1 MFSTKGSGVMDAAA
15 LGSGI
20 EAGFR
25 FLKKFVRFAR
35 GTDTLSVAEKVY
47 SIAGFLA
54 IVTIFLLVMSV
65 QTVRLQTTYRH
76 MHATSAEA
84 AINVG
89 RINALIYAIVM
100 ESRGIYMSGDPAAM
114 KQFAE
119 GLVRRNHELA
129 DVVKGM
135 ERTAGD
141 DDADQLASF
150 SQRIAQFIEF
160 RQELVRR
167 GLEIG
172 SAAAREWGDND
183 ANRTLRNKLNVD
195 LETLER
201 IYRQRAQDAD
211 ELADTNRYAAAYL
224 FMLGLA
230 ALFLAGLNV
239 VVMRSS
245 VLAALAEITQATDRI
260 ADGDVESKVPHLGRR
275 DEIGR
280 LARAVQHFRDAAARI
295 FELEELGI
303 DTAQARDAAMTER
316 DTFND
321 KYQAKKWQLSAAIN
335 SMPQGLIMLDGKA
348 NVVAMNANYRRIYN
362 LPETIQAGSTLEEI
376 LQHRVKSG
384 LFNGDVATYV
394 AAVLDRI
401 AKREPAANEIALTD
415 GRIIKIYERPM
426 DGGGWVSV
434 QEDVTEQRQRERILE
449 RMERF
454 LATIIENVTEG
465 IIAKDARNQRYVFVN
480 KAAEKMIGMSRGEIV
495 GKTAREL
502 FSAEAAELIERRDQQ
517 LLAQKQQLEPIVDTI
532 DNPTRGRRVIS
543 ARRVQ
548 IGGAGEESHM
558 FVTMVED
565 RTETM
570 AAAA

>member
-1 MFSTKGSGVMDAAA
+1 MDAAA
-15 LGSGI
+15 LGSRF
-20 EAGFR
+20 EAGSR
-25 FLKKFVRFAR
+25 FLKKFVRLAR
-35 GTDTLSVAEKVY
+35 GADTLSVAEKVY

-54 IVTIFLLVMSV
+54 IVTTFLLVMSV

-76 MHATSAEA
+76 MHTTSAEA

-100 ESRGIYMSGDPAAM
+100 ESRGIYMSGDRGAM
-114 KQFAE
+114 KQFAD
-119 GLVRRNHELA
+119 GLARRNRELA
-129 DVVKGM
+129 DAVKGM

-150 SQRIAQFIEF
+150 RQRIAQFIEF

-201 IYRQRAQDAD
+201 IYRQRAGEAD
-211 ELADTNRYAAAYL
+211 DLASENRYAAAYL

-239 VVMRSS
+239 VVMRIS
-245 VLAALAEITQATDRI
+245 VVGALAEIAQATDRI
-260 ADGDVESKVPHLGRR
+260 AGGDVESEVPHLNRY
-275 DEIGR
+275 DEIGH
-280 LARAVQHFRDAAARI
+280 LARAVQRFRDAVARI
-295 FELEELGI
+295 FELEELELG
-303 DTAQARDAAMTER
+303 TAQARDAARRER
-316 DTFND
+316 DKFND

-348 NVVAMNANYRRIYN
+348 AVVVAMNTNYRRIYN

-376 LQHRVKSG
+376 LQHRVRSG
-384 LFNGDVATYV
+384 LFSGDVAKYV
-394 AAVLDRI
+394 AAVRQRI
-401 AKREPAANEIALTD
+401 AKREPTAYEISLND

-454 LATIIENVTEG
+454 LATIIENVAEG
-465 IIAKDARNQRYVFVN
+465 IIAKDARNLRYVFVN
-480 KAAEKMIGMSRGEIV
+480 KAAEKMIGMSRGEII

-502 FSAEAAELIERRDQQ
+502 FSAEAAALIEQRDQQ
-517 LLAQKQQLEPIVDTI
+517 LLAQTQQLEPIVDTI

-543 ARRVQ
+543 ARRIQ

-565 RTETM
+565 RTEKM
-570 AAAA
+570 VAAA

>member
-1 MFSTKGSGVMDAAA
+1 MDVAAPRSGF
-15 LGSGI
+15 
-20 EAGFR
+20 EAVIR
-25 FLKKFVRFAR
+25 LSKKFVRFAR
-35 GTDTLSVAEKVY
+35 GVDTLSVAEKVY
-47 SIAGFLA
+47 SIAGSLA
-54 IVTIFLLVMSV
+54 IVTTFLLVMSI
-65 QTVRLQTTYRH
+65 QSVRLQTTYRH

-84 AINVG
+84 AIGVG

-100 ESRGIYMSGDPAAM
+100 ESRGIYMSADRGAT
-114 KQFAE
+114 KQFAD
-119 GLVRRNHELA
+119 GLLRRNSELA
-129 DVVKGM
+129 DTVKSM
-135 ERTAGD
+135 ERTVAD
-141 DDADQLASF
+141 DDAQLF
-150 SQRIAQFIEF
+150 STFRQRIAQFIEF

-167 GLEIG
+167 GLEV
-172 SAAAREWGDND
+172 SPAAAREWGNND

-201 IYRQRAQDAD
+201 IYRQRAQEAD

-224 FMLGLA
+224 FMLGLV

-245 VLAALAEITQATDRI
+245 VVGALAEITQATDRI
-260 ADGDVESKVPHLGRR
+260 ADGDVKSEVPHLRR
-275 DEIGR
+275 HDEIGR
-280 LARAVQHFRDAAARI
+280 LARAVQHFRDAVARI
-295 FELEELGI
+295 FELEELELG
-303 DTAQARDAAMTER
+303 TAQARDAAMTER
-316 DTFND
+316 DKFND

-348 NVVAMNANYRRIYN
+348 AVVAMNANYRRIYN
-362 LPETIQAGSTLEEI
+362 LPETIQAGATLEEI

-384 LFNGDVATYV
+384 LFSGDVTKYV
-394 AAVLDRI
+394 AAVLERI
-401 AKREPAANEIALTD
+401 AKREPTAYEISLND
-415 GRIIKIYERPM
+415 GRTIKIYERPM

-465 IIAKDARNQRYVFVN
+465 IIAKDARNLRYVFVN
-480 KAAEKMIGMSRGEIV
+480 KAAEKMIGMSRGEII

-502 FSAEAAELIERRDQQ
+502 FSAEAAELIERRDMQ

-532 DNPTRGRRVIS
+532 DNPARGRRVIS

-548 IGGAGEESHM
+548 IGGAGEDSHM
-558 FVTMVED
+558 FVTMIED
-565 RTETM
+565 RTENMM
-570 AAAA
+570 AAA

>member
-1 MFSTKGSGVMDAAA
+1 MGAAA
-15 LGSGI
+15 PGSRLD
-20 EAGFR
+20 AGTR
-25 FLKKFVRFAR
+25 FFKKFVRFAR
-35 GTDTLSVAEKVY
+35 GADTLSVAEKVY
-47 SIAGFLA
+47 SIASFLA
-54 IVTIFLLVMSV
+54 IVSIFLLVMSV
-65 QTVRLQTTYRH
+65 QTVRLQTTYLH
-76 MHATSAEA
+76 MYATSAEA

-100 ESRGIYMSGDPAAM
+100 ESRGIYMSSDRGAM
-114 KQFAE
+114 KPFAE
-119 GLVRRNHELA
+119 KLVRRNRELA
-129 DVVKGM
+129 DAVKGM
-135 ERTAGD
+135 ERTVGH
-141 DDADQLASF
+141 DDAEQLAIF
-150 SQRIAQFIEF
+150 RQRIAQFIDF

-167 GLEIG
+167 GLEI
-172 SAAAREWGDND
+172 SPAAAREWGDND
-183 ANRTLRNKLNVD
+183 ANRTLRNQLNVD
-195 LETLER
+195 LETLEG
-201 IYRQRAQDAD
+201 IYRQRTSEAD
-211 ELADTNRYAAAYL
+211 DLANENHYAAAYL
-224 FMLGLA
+224 FMLGLV
-230 ALFLAGLNV
+230 ALVLAGLNV

-245 VLAALAEITQATDRI
+245 VVGALAEITQATDRI
-260 ADGDVESKVPHLGRR
+260 ADGDVESEVPHLSRH
-275 DEIGR
+275 DEIGH
-280 LARAVQHFRDAAARI
+280 LARAVQHFRDAVARI
-295 FELEELGI
+295 FELEELELG
-303 DTAQARDAAMTER
+303 TAQARDAARSER
-316 DTFND
+316 DQFND

-348 NVVAMNANYRRIYN
+348 DVVAMNANYRRIYN

-384 LFNGDVATYV
+384 LFSGDVAKYV
-394 AAVLDRI
+394 AAVRERI
-401 AKREPAANEIALTD
+401 AKREQTAYEISLND

-465 IIAKDARNQRYVFVN
+465 IIAKDARDQRYVFVN
-480 KAAEKMIGMSRGEIV
+480 KAAEKMIGMSRGEII

-502 FSAEAAELIERRDQQ
+502 FSAEAAELIERRDRQ
-517 LLAQKQQLEPIVDTI
+517 LLAQKQQLEPIIDTI
-532 DNPTRGRRVIS
+532 DNPARGRRLIS

-565 RTETM
+565 RTEKM

>member
-1 MFSTKGSGVMDAAA
+1 MDAAA
-15 LGSGI
+15 PGSAFD
-20 EAGFR
+20 AGTR
-25 FLKKFVRFAR
+25 LLKKFVRFAR

-54 IVTIFLLVMSV
+54 IVTTFLLVMSI

-76 MHATSAEA
+76 MYATSAEA
-84 AINVG
+84 AIGVG

-100 ESRGIYMSGDPAAM
+100 ESRGIYMSADRRAM
-114 KQFAE
+114 KQFAD
-119 GLVRRNHELA
+119 GLIRRNRELA
-129 DVVKGM
+129 DAVKAM
-135 ERTAGD
+135 ERTVGD
-141 DDADQLASF
+141 DDAELF
-150 SQRIAQFIEF
+150 STFRQRIAQFIEF

-167 GLEIG
+167 GLEI
-172 SAAAREWGDND
+172 SPAAGREWGDND
-183 ANRTLRNKLNVD
+183 ANRTLRSKLNSD
-195 LETLER
+195 LEALER
-201 IYRQRAQDAD
+201 IYGERARQADQLAD
-211 ELADTNRYAAAYL
+211 ENRYAAAYL

-230 ALFLAGLNV
+230 ALLLAGLNV
-239 VVMRSS
+239 VVMRGS
-245 VLAALAEITQATDRI
+245 VVGALAEITQATDRI
-260 ADGDVESKVPHLGRR
+260 AQGDVKSEVPHLGRH
-275 DEIGR
+275 DEIGH
-280 LARAVQHFRDAAARI
+280 LARAVQNFRDAVARI
-295 FELEELGI
+295 FELEELELG
-303 DTAQARDAAMTER
+303 TAQARDAAMTER
-316 DTFND
+316 DKFND

-348 NVVAMNANYRRIYN
+348 DVVAMNANYRRIYN

-376 LQHRVKSG
+376 LRHRVKSG
-384 LFNGDVATYV
+384 LFSGDVTKYV
-394 AAVLDRI
+394 GAVLERI
-401 AKREPAANEIALTD
+401 AKREPTAYEISLND
-415 GRIIKIYERPM
+415 GRTIKIYERPM

-465 IIAKDARNQRYVFVN
+465 IIAKDARNLRYVFVN
-480 KAAEKMIGMSRGEIV
+480 KAAEKMIGMSRGEII

-532 DNPTRGRRVIS
+532 DNPARGRRVIS

-548 IGGAGEESHM
+548 IGGTGEDSHM

-565 RTETM
+565 RTEKLV
-570 AAAA
+570 AAA

>member
-1 MFSTKGSGVMDAAA
+1 MGAAA
-15 LGSGI
+15 LGARLD
-20 EAGFR
+20 AGTKLFR
-25 FLKKFVRFAR
+25 KLAGFAR
-35 GTDTLSVAEKVY
+35 GADTLSVAEKVY

-65 QTVRLQTTYRH
+65 QTVRLQTTYRY
-76 MHATSAEA
+76 MYATSAEA

-100 ESRGIYMSGDPAAM
+100 ESRGIYMSSDRGAM
-114 KQFAE
+114 KPFAD
-119 GLVRRNHELA
+119 GLVRRNRELA
-129 DVVKGM
+129 DAVKSM

-141 DDADQLASF
+141 DDAELLASF
-150 SQRIAQFIEF
+150 RQRIAQFIDF

-167 GLEIG
+167 GLEI
-172 SAAAREWGDND
+172 SPAAAREWGDND

-201 IYRQRAQDAD
+201 IYRQRTSEAD
-211 ELADTNRYAAAYL
+211 DFANENRYAAAYL
-224 FMLGLA
+224 FMLGLV
-230 ALFLAGLNV
+230 ALVLAGLNV

-245 VLAALAEITQATDRI
+245 VVGALAEITQATDRI
-260 ADGDVESKVPHLGRR
+260 ADGDVESAVPHLSRH

-280 LARAVQHFRDAAARI
+280 LARAVQHFRDAVARV
-295 FELEELGI
+295 FELEELELG
-303 DTAQARDAAMTER
+303 TAQARDAAMSER
-316 DTFND
+316 DKFND
-321 KYQAKKWQLSAAIN
+321 KYQATKWQLAGAIN
-335 SMPQGLIMLDGKA
+335 NIPQGVLMLDGKA
-348 NVVAMNANYRRIYN
+348 NVLALNKKYREIYS
-362 LPETIQAGSTLEEI
+362 LPDDIKAGSTLEEI

-384 LFNGDVATYV
+384 LFRGDLKKYLAGI
-394 AAVLDRI
+394 LDRI
-401 AKREPAANEIALTD
+401 AMREPAAQETILSD
-415 GRIIKIYERPM
+415 ERVIRILGCPM
-426 DGGGWVSV
+426 DGGGWVTLH
-434 QEDVTEQRQRERILE
+434 EDVTEQRQRERILE

-480 KAAEKMIGMSRGEIV
+480 RAAEKMIGMSRGEII

-502 FSAEAAELIERRDQQ
+502 FSAEAAELIERRDRQ
-517 LLAQKQQLEPIVDTI
+517 LLAQKQQLEPIIDTI
-532 DNPTRGRRVIS
+532 DNPARGRRVIS
-543 ARRVQ
+543 ARRIQ

-565 RTETM
+565 RTEMM

>member
-1 MFSTKGSGVMDAAA
+1 MGAAA
-15 LGSGI
+15 LGSRLD
-20 EAGFR
+20 AGTKLF
-25 FLKKFVRFAR
+25 KKFAGFAR
-35 GTDTLSVAEKVY
+35 GADTLSVAEKVY

-65 QTVRLQTTYRH
+65 QTVRLQTTYRY
-76 MHATSAEA
+76 MYATSAEA

-100 ESRGIYMSGDPAAM
+100 ESRGIYMSSDHGAM
-114 KQFAE
+114 KPFADE
-119 GLVRRNHELA
+119 LVRRNRELA
-129 DVVKGM
+129 DAVKGM
-135 ERTAGD
+135 ERTVGD
-141 DDADQLASF
+141 DDAELLASF
-150 SQRIAQFIEF
+150 RQRIAQFIDF

-183 ANRTLRNKLNVD
+183 ANRTVRNQLNVD

-201 IYRQRAQDAD
+201 IYRQRTSEAD
-211 ELADTNRYAAAYL
+211 DLANENRYAAAYL
-224 FMLGLA
+224 FMLGLV
-230 ALFLAGLNV
+230 ALVLAGLNV

-245 VLAALAEITQATDRI
+245 VVGALAEITQATDRI
-260 ADGDVESKVPHLGRR
+260 ADGDVESAVPHLSRH
-275 DEIGR
+275 DEIGH
-280 LARAVQHFRDAAARI
+280 LARAVQRFRDAVARV
-295 FELEELGI
+295 FELEELELG
-303 DTAQARDAAMTER
+303 TAQARDAARTER
-316 DTFND
+316 DQFND
-321 KYQAKKWQLSAAIN
+321 KYQAKKWQLSGAIN

-348 NVVAMNANYRRIYN
+348 AVVAMNANYRRIYN

-384 LFNGDVATYV
+384 LFSGDVAKYV
-394 AAVLDRI
+394 AAVRERI
-401 AKREPAANEIALTD
+401 AKREPTAYEISLND

-480 KAAEKMIGMSRGEIV
+480 KAAEKMIGMSRGEII
-495 GKTAREL
+495 GKTARDL
-502 FSAEAAELIERRDQQ
+502 FSAEAAELIERRDRQ
-517 LLAQKQQLEPIVDTI
+517 LLAQKQQLEPIIDTI
-532 DNPTRGRRVIS
+532 DNPARGRRVIS
-543 ARRVQ
+543 ARRIQ

-565 RTETM
+565 QTEM
-570 AAAA
+570 MVAAA

>member
-1 MFSTKGSGVMDAAA
+1 MDAAA
-15 LGSGI
+15 LGSGF
-20 EAGFR
+20 EAGTR
-25 FLKKFVRFAR
+25 LLKKFVRFAR
-35 GTDTLSVAEKVY
+35 GADTLSVAEKVY

-54 IVTIFLLVMSV
+54 IVTTFLLVMSI
-65 QTVRLQTTYRH
+65 QSVRLQTTYRH

-89 RINALIYAIVM
+89 RINTLIYAIVM
-100 ESRGIYMSGDPAAM
+100 ESRGIYMSADRAGVKP
-114 KQFAE
+114 FAD
-119 GLVRRNHELA
+119 GLLRRNRELA
-129 DVVKGM
+129 QAVKGM
-135 ERTAGD
+135 ERTVGD
-141 DDADQLASF
+141 DDAEQIATF
-150 SQRIAQFIEF
+150 QQRIAQFVEF

-167 GLEIG
+167 GLEI
-172 SAAAREWGDND
+172 SPAAAREWGDND
-183 ANRTLRNKLNVD
+183 ANRTLRNRLNSD

-201 IYRQRAQDAD
+201 IYAQRARDAD
-211 ELADTNRYAAAYL
+211 ELANENRYAAAYL
-224 FMLGLA
+224 FVLGLA
-230 ALFLAGLNV
+230 ALVLAGLNV
-239 VVMRSS
+239 VVMRGS
-245 VLAALAEITQATDRI
+245 VVGALAEITQATDRI
-260 ADGDVESKVPHLGRR
+260 AEGDVKSEVPHLRR
-275 DEIGR
+275 HDEIGR
-280 LARAVQHFRDAAARI
+280 LARAVQNFRDAVARI
-295 FELEELGI
+295 FELEELELG
-303 DTAQARDAAMTER
+303 TAQARDAARTER
-316 DTFND
+316 DQFND

-348 NVVAMNANYRRIYN
+348 GVVAMNANYRRMYN
-362 LPETIQAGSTLEEI
+362 LPETIQSGSTLEEI

-384 LFNGDVATYV
+384 LFSGDVAKYV
-394 AAVLDRI
+394 GAVIDRI
-401 AKREPAANEIALTD
+401 AKREPTAYEITLND
-415 GRIIKIYERPM
+415 GRTIRIYERPM

-434 QEDVTEQRQRERILE
+434 QEDVTEQRQSQRILE

-480 KAAEKMIGMSRGEIV
+480 KAAEKMIGMSRGEII

-532 DNPTRGRRVIS
+532 DSPARGRRVIS

-565 RTETM
+565 RTEKM
-570 AAAA
+570 VAAA

>member
-1 MFSTKGSGVMDAAA
+1 MDAAA
-15 LGSGI
+15 LGSGLN
-20 EAGFR
+20 AGTKLF
-25 FLKKFVRFAR
+25 KKFVQFAR
-35 GTDTLSVAEKVY
+35 GADTLSVAEKVY

-54 IVTIFLLVMSV
+54 IVTTFLLVMSV

-100 ESRGIYMSGDPAAM
+100 ESRGIYMSGDRGAM
-114 KQFAE
+114 KQFAD
-119 GLVRRNHELA
+119 GLVRRNRELA
-129 DVVKGM
+129 EAVKGM
-135 ERTAGD
+135 ERTVGD
-141 DDADQLASF
+141 DDAEQIATF
-150 SQRIAQFIEF
+150 RRRIAQFIDF

-167 GLEIG
+167 GLEI
-172 SAAAREWGDND
+172 SPAAAREWGDND
-183 ANRTLRNKLNVD
+183 ANRTLRSKLNSD

-201 IYRQRAQDAD
+201 IYRQRASNAD
-211 ELADTNRYAAAYL
+211 ELANENRYAAAYL
-224 FMLGLA
+224 FMLGLV
-230 ALFLAGLNV
+230 ALVLAGLNV

-245 VLAALAEITQATDRI
+245 VVGALAEITQATDRI
-260 ADGDVESKVPHLGRR
+260 ADGDVKSQVPHLGRH
-275 DEIGR
+275 DEIGH
-280 LARAVQHFRDAAARI
+280 LARAVQHFRDAVARI
-295 FELEELGI
+295 FELEELELG
-303 DTAQARDAAMTER
+303 TAQARDAARTER
-316 DTFND
+316 DNFND

-335 SMPQGLIMLDGKA
+335 SMPQGLVMLDGKA
-348 NVVAMNANYRRIYN
+348 NVVAMNANYRRMYN
-362 LPETIQAGSTLEEI
+362 LPETIQAGSTTLEEI

-384 LFNGDVATYV
+384 LFNGDVAKYV

-401 AKREPAANEIALTD
+401 ARREPAANEVALND
-415 GRIIKIYERPM
+415 GRTIKIYERPM

-434 QEDVTEQRQRERILE
+434 HEDVTEQRQRERILE

-465 IIAKDARNQRYVFVN
+465 IIAKDARNHRYVFVN
-480 KAAEKMIGMSRGEIV
+480 KAAEQMIGMSRGEII

-517 LLAQKQQLEPIVDTI
+517 LLTQKQQLEPIIDTI

-548 IGGAGEESHM
+548 VGGAGEESHM

-565 RTETM
+565 RTEKM
-570 AAAA
+570 VAAA

>member
-1 MFSTKGSGVMDAAA
+1 MDAAA
-15 LGSGI
+15 PGSAFD
-20 EAGFR
+20 AGTR
-25 FLKKFVRFAR
+25 LLKKFVRFAR

-54 IVTIFLLVMSV
+54 IVTTFLLVMSI

-76 MHATSAEA
+76 MYATSAEA
-84 AINVG
+84 AIGVG

-100 ESRGIYMSGDPAAM
+100 ESRGIYMSADRRAM
-114 KQFAE
+114 KQFAD
-119 GLVRRNHELA
+119 GLIRRNRELA
-129 DVVKGM
+129 DAVKAM
-135 ERTAGD
+135 ERTVGD
-141 DDADQLASF
+141 DDAELF
-150 SQRIAQFIEF
+150 STFRQRIAQFIEF

-167 GLEIG
+167 GLEI
-172 SAAAREWGDND
+172 SPAAGREWGDND
-183 ANRTLRNKLNVD
+183 ANRTLRSKLNSD
-195 LETLER
+195 LEALER
-201 IYRQRAQDAD
+201 IYGERARQADQLAD
-211 ELADTNRYAAAYL
+211 ENRYAAAYL

-230 ALFLAGLNV
+230 ALLLAGLNV
-239 VVMRSS
+239 VVMRGS
-245 VLAALAEITQATDRI
+245 VVGALAEITQATDRI
-260 ADGDVESKVPHLGRR
+260 AQGDVKSEVPHLGRH
-275 DEIGR
+275 DEIGH
-280 LARAVQHFRDAAARI
+280 LARAVQNFRDAVARI
-295 FELEELGI
+295 FELEELDLG
-303 DTAQARDAAMTER
+303 TAQARDAAMTER
-316 DTFND
+316 DKFND

-348 NVVAMNANYRRIYN
+348 DVVAMNANYRRIYN

-376 LQHRVKSG
+376 LRHRVKSG
-384 LFNGDVATYV
+384 LFSGDVTKYV
-394 AAVLDRI
+394 GAVLERI
-401 AKREPAANEIALTD
+401 AKREPTAYEINLND
-415 GRIIKIYERPM
+415 GRTIKIYERPM

-465 IIAKDARNQRYVFVN
+465 IIAKDARNLRYVFVN
-480 KAAEKMIGMSRGEIV
+480 KAAEKMIGMSRGEII

-532 DNPTRGRRVIS
+532 DNPARGRRVIS

-548 IGGAGEESHM
+548 IGGTGEDSHM

-565 RTETM
+565 RTEKLV
-570 AAAA
+570 AAA

>member
-1 MFSTKGSGVMDAAA
+1 MGAAA
-15 LGSGI
+15 LGSRLD
-20 EAGFR
+20 AGTKLF
-25 FLKKFVRFAR
+25 KKLASFAR

-54 IVTIFLLVMSV
+54 IVTTFLLVMSV
-65 QTVRLQTTYRH
+65 QTVRLQTSYRH

-84 AINVG
+84 AINVA
-89 RINALIYAIVM
+89 RINAMIYAIVM
-100 ESRGIYMSGDPAAM
+100 ESRGIYMSSDRGAM
-114 KQFAE
+114 KPFAD
-119 GLVRRNHELA
+119 GLVRRNRELA
-129 DVVKGM
+129 DAVKSM

-141 DDADQLASF
+141 DDAEQLASF
-150 SQRIAQFIEF
+150 SQRIAQFIDF

-167 GLEIG
+167 GLEI
-172 SAAAREWGDND
+172 SPAAAREWGDND
-183 ANRTLRNKLNVD
+183 ANRTLRSKLNVD
-195 LETLER
+195 LEALER
-201 IYRQRAQDAD
+201 IYRQRASDAD
-211 ELADTNRYAAAYL
+211 ELANENRYAAAYL
-224 FMLGLA
+224 FMLGLV
-230 ALFLAGLNV
+230 ALVLAGLNV

-245 VLAALAEITQATDRI
+245 VVGALAEITQATDRI
-260 ADGDVESKVPHLGRR
+260 ADGDVKSEVPHLRR
-275 DEIGR
+275 HDEIGH
-280 LARAVQHFRDAAARI
+280 LARAVQHFRDAVARI
-295 FELEELGI
+295 FELEELELG
-303 DTAQARDAAMTER
+303 TAQARDAARTER
-316 DTFND
+316 DRFND
-321 KYQAKKWQLSAAIN
+321 KYLAKKWQLSAAIN

-348 NVVAMNANYRRIYN
+348 AVVAMNANYRRIYN

-384 LFNGDVATYV
+384 LFSGDVAKYV
-394 AAVLDRI
+394 AAVRERI
-401 AKREPAANEIALTD
+401 ARREPTAYEISLND

-434 QEDVTEQRQRERILE
+434 QEDVTEQRQRERMLE

-480 KAAEKMIGMSRGEIV
+480 KAAEKMIGMSRGEII

-517 LLAQKQQLEPIVDTI
+517 LLAQKQQLEPIIDTI

-543 ARRVQ
+543 ARRLQV
-548 IGGAGEESHM
+548 GGAGEESHM

-565 RTETM
+565 RTEKMVT
-570 AAAA
+570 AA

>member
-1 MFSTKGSGVMDAAA
+1 MGAAA
-15 LGSGI
+15 LGSRLD
-20 EAGFR
+20 AGTKLF
-25 FLKKFVRFAR
+25 KKFARFAR
-35 GTDTLSVAEKVY
+35 GADTLSVAEKVY

-65 QTVRLQTTYRH
+65 QTVRLQTTYRY
-76 MHATSAEA
+76 MQATSAEA

-100 ESRGIYMSGDPAAM
+100 ESRGIYMSSDHGAM
-114 KQFAE
+114 KPFAD
-119 GLVRRNHELA
+119 GLVRRNRELA
-129 DVVKGM
+129 DAVKGM

-141 DDADQLASF
+141 DDAEQLARF
-150 SQRIAQFIEF
+150 RQRIAQFIDF

-167 GLEIG
+167 GLEI
-172 SAAAREWGDND
+172 SPAAAREWGDND
-183 ANRTLRNKLNVD
+183 ANRTLRSKLNVD

-201 IYRQRAQDAD
+201 IYRQRASDAD
-211 ELADTNRYAAAYL
+211 ELANENRYAAAYL
-224 FMLGLA
+224 FMLGLV
-230 ALFLAGLNV
+230 ALVLAGLNV

-245 VLAALAEITQATDRI
+245 VVGALAEITQATDRI
-260 ADGDVESKVPHLGRR
+260 ADGDVESEVPHLCRH

-280 LARAVQHFRDAAARI
+280 LARAVQHFRDAVARV
-295 FELEELGI
+295 FELEELELG
-303 DTAQARDAAMTER
+303 TAQARDAAMTER

-348 NVVAMNANYRRIYN
+348 AVVAMNANYRRIYN

-384 LFNGDVATYV
+384 LFSGDVAKYV
-394 AAVLDRI
+394 AAVRERI
-401 AKREPAANEIALTD
+401 AKREPTAYEISLND

-434 QEDVTEQRQRERILE
+434 QEDVTEQRQRECILE

-480 KAAEKMIGMSRGEIV
+480 KAAEKMIGMSRGEII

-502 FSAEAAELIERRDQQ
+502 FSAEAAELIERRDRQ
-517 LLAQKQQLEPIVDTI
+517 LLAQKQQLEPIIDTI
-532 DNPTRGRRVIS
+532 DNPARGRRVIS

-565 RTETM
+565 RTEM
-570 AAAA
+570 MVAAA

>member
-1 MFSTKGSGVMDAAA
+1 MDAAA
-15 LGSGI
+15 LGSGF
-20 EAGFR
+20 EAGTR
-25 FLKKFVRFAR
+25 LLKKFVRFAR
-35 GTDTLSVAEKVY
+35 GADTLSVAEKVY

-54 IVTIFLLVMSV
+54 IVTTFLLVMSI
-65 QTVRLQTTYRH
+65 QSVRLQTTYRH

-89 RINALIYAIVM
+89 RINTLIYAIVM
-100 ESRGIYMSGDPAAM
+100 ESRGIYMSADRAGVKP
-114 KQFAE
+114 FAD
-119 GLVRRNHELA
+119 GLLRRNRELA
-129 DVVKGM
+129 QAVKGM
-135 ERTAGD
+135 ERTVGD
-141 DDADQLASF
+141 DDAEQIATF
-150 SQRIAQFIEF
+150 QQRIAQFVEF

-167 GLEIG
+167 GLEI
-172 SAAAREWGDND
+172 SPAAAREWGDND
-183 ANRTLRNKLNVD
+183 ANRTLRNKLNSD

-201 IYRQRAQDAD
+201 IYAQRARDAD
-211 ELADTNRYAAAYL
+211 ELANENRYAAAYL
-224 FMLGLA
+224 FVLGLA
-230 ALFLAGLNV
+230 ALVLAGLNV
-239 VVMRSS
+239 VVMRGS
-245 VLAALAEITQATDRI
+245 VVGALAEITRATDRI
-260 ADGDVESKVPHLGRR
+260 AEGDVKSEVPHLRR
-275 DEIGR
+275 HDEIGR
-280 LARAVQHFRDAAARI
+280 LARAVQNFRDAVARI
-295 FELEELGI
+295 FELEELELG
-303 DTAQARDAAMTER
+303 TAQARDAARTER
-316 DTFND
+316 DQFND

-348 NVVAMNANYRRIYN
+348 GVVAMNANYRRMYN
-362 LPETIQAGSTLEEI
+362 LPETIQSGSTLEEI

-384 LFNGDVATYV
+384 LFSGDVAKYV
-394 AAVLDRI
+394 GAVIDRI
-401 AKREPAANEIALTD
+401 AKREPTAYEITLND
-415 GRIIKIYERPM
+415 GRTIRIYERPM

-434 QEDVTEQRQRERILE
+434 QEDVTEQRQSQRILE

-480 KAAEKMIGMSRGEIV
+480 KAAEKMIGMSRGEII

-532 DNPTRGRRVIS
+532 DSPARGRRVIS

-565 RTETM
+565 RTEKM
-570 AAAA
+570 VAAA